1 VEDKYH
7 DAVAYYRAGLL
18 SFGIDATTKTFKI
31 RRPVHSDDP
40 YDNRPD
46 QAMQPSGVDGNPY
59 IQWSAETPGGLV
71 ASTSTEDM
79 SVINANTGH
88 VTKYV
93 TWLRL
98 GNEYMKI
105 VKVVPD
111 DAEVYLPNGTYLYTT
126 KYPDAV
132 VTVERGHWGSM
143 PQAHGE
149 NTTTLA
155 PIYHAAGCH
164 PKGGGSCL
172 RYAWDPAQPYVADYL
187 AEAYEP
193 LYDGLWLD
201 CFGVDPHFAS
211 NAIGEDMHKFMW
223 NVSGNVRYSHD
234 GYVAAQRML
243 VERVRAKIAIKG
255 ATHLYANNVDRWES
269 GPVLLSPGTLL
280 DGGAKESF
288 AIRVHDDELCGYGT
302 GDPMLSP
309 NAEVDWMS
317 SMRQVMN
324 LSAAGL
330 PTMPIIGDA
339 GCRSPQLV
347 RAPNREELED
357 FGYASFLLA
366 AGTRTSMYGIVPYY
380 FRNATVG
387 HTGGVFI
394 KIHPRY
400 FYPIGAPMQTKG
412 YLAGQT
418 SFQSMDLEGYRIAPC
433 TFARLFETALVLVN
447 PTANCSDANV
457 PLNGTWYDPAAGLA
471 SQPITAV
478 AMAPGQGRILLTM
491 PLSDSISAHTPTQP
505 QPPTDSSAPDLGTP
519 EQPPPSPPPP
529 PSMPPP
535 SPPSPPP
542 PPSLPPPSPPPPPPP
557 PPPPSLPPPPPPPP
571 PPSLPPPS
579 PPPPP
584 PSSPSPLSPPPPP
597 LPPSPSPPPPLPLP
611 PPPSPPPP
619 SPSIPSSLPTPPPP
633 RPPPSLT
640 LPPPPQTSSPRT
652 SPPCT
657 SPPKT
662 APPSHHM
669 PVATGECGAWCY
681 DFGKVQC
688 HHFGCSQCPDCSGS
702 MPILQ
707 PGQGIGEE
715 PVPGQPVFGGLPRPG
730 CEGAACEEPLPAP
743 GKAVASLSRL
753 IASGQRWHHQR
764 ALMERGKG
772 GAPSGGGILGPVAL

>member
-1 VEDKYH
+1 MVHAQSLSLLDKPAMRLYGIFSTVEGPWGLPGQPNTENGDGDRSGDSTVWTDEDVAAASPLEMIFPFVSEVTANKLEDKTDVIKIKYKNFGGSGPFEAPLVEDKYH

-347 RAPNREELED
+347 RAPNRDELED
-357 FGYASFLLA
+357 FGY
-366 AGTRTSMYGIVPYY
+366 
-380 FRNATVG
+380 
-387 HTGGVFI
+387 
-394 KIHPRY
+394 
-400 FYPIGAPMQTKG
+400 
-412 YLAGQT
+412 
-418 SFQSMDLEGYRIAPC
+418 
-433 TFARLFETALVLVN
+433 
-447 PTANCSDANV
+447 
-457 PLNGTWYDPAAGLA
+457 
-471 SQPITAV
+471 
-478 AMAPGQGRILLTM
+478 
-491 PLSDSISAHTPTQP
+491 
-505 QPPTDSSAPDLGTP
+505 
-519 EQPPPSPPPP
+519 
-529 PSMPPP
+529 
-535 SPPSPPP
+535 
-542 PPSLPPPSPPPPPPP
+542 
-557 PPPPSLPPPPPPPP
+557 
-571 PPSLPPPS
+571 
-579 PPPPP
+579 
-584 PSSPSPLSPPPPP
+584 
-597 LPPSPSPPPPLPLP
+597 
-611 PPPSPPPP
+611 
-619 SPSIPSSLPTPPPP
+619 
-633 RPPPSLT
+633 
-640 LPPPPQTSSPRT
+640 
-652 SPPCT
+652 
-657 SPPKT
+657 
-662 APPSHHM
+662 
-669 PVATGECGAWCY
+669 
-681 DFGKVQC
+681 
-688 HHFGCSQCPDCSGS
+688 
-702 MPILQ
+702 
-707 PGQGIGEE
+707 
-715 PVPGQPVFGGLPRPG
+715 
-730 CEGAACEEPLPAP
+730 
-743 GKAVASLSRL
+743 
-753 IASGQRWHHQR
+753 
-764 ALMERGKG
+764 
-772 GAPSGGGILGPVAL
+772 

>member
-1 VEDKYH
+1 MCDRSRLTSQFVSEVTANKLEDKTDIIKIKYKNFGGSGPFETTLVEDKYH

-71 ASTSTEDM
+71 ASTSTDDM

-132 VTVERGHWGSM
+132 VTVERGHWDSM
-143 PQAHGE
+143 PQAHAE

-302 GDPMLSP
+302 GDPVLSP

-380 FRNATVG
+380 FRNATKG
-387 HTGGVFI
+387 HTGGYYVE
-394 KIHPRY
+394 IHPRY
-400 FYPIGAPMQTKG
+400 FYPIGAPQKNEV
-412 YLAGQT
+412 AV
-418 SFQSMDLEGYRIAPC
+418 EGYRVAPC

-447 PTANCSDANV
+447 PTAHCSDASV
-457 PLNGTWYDPAAGLA
+457 PLNGTWYDPAAGPA
-471 SQPITAV
+471 SQPITTV
-478 AMAPGQGRILLTM
+478 AMAPGKGRILLRWHSTEGADLEQTSP
-491 PLSDSISAHTPTQP
+491 PLALRIPEELTN
-505 QPPTDSSAPDLGTP
+505 P
-519 EQPPPSPPPP
+519 EQP
-529 PSMPPP
+529 MPTV
-535 SPPSPPP
+535 
-542 PPSLPPPSPPPPPPP
+542 LKNT
-557 PPPPSLPPPPPPPP
+557 
-571 PPSLPPPS
+571 
-579 PPPPP
+579 
-584 PSSPSPLSPPPPP
+584 LSYVEK
-597 LPPSPSPPPPLPLP
+597 LNNAQDQLTAVEAALEQD
-611 PPPSPPPP
+611 
-619 SPSIPSSLPTPPPP
+619 PTDDELLKLKSNLLEVIMLEQV
-633 RPPPSLT
+633 RLELALEVTDGSK
-640 LPPPPQTSSPRT
+640 
-652 SPPCT
+652 
-657 SPPKT
+657 PKGG
-662 APPSHHM
+662 
-669 PVATGECGAWCY
+669 V
-681 DFGKVQC
+681 
-688 HHFGCSQCPDCSGS
+688 
-702 MPILQ
+702 
-707 PGQGIGEE
+707 
-715 PVPGQPVFGGLPRPG
+715 VPGTLAPEHLEVGWDHLR
-730 CEGAACEEPLPAP
+730 EAIKAAA
-743 GKAVASLSRL
+743 GSSSSSSR
-753 IASGQRWHHQR
+753 
-764 ALMERGKG
+764 E
-772 GAPSGGGILGPVAL
+772 

>member
-1 VEDKYH
+1 MCDRSRLTSQFVSEVTANKLEDKTDIIKIKYKNFGGSGPFETTLVEDKYH

-71 ASTSTEDM
+71 ASTSTDDM

-143 PQAHGE
+143 PQAHAE

-302 GDPMLSP
+302 GDPVLSP

-380 FRNATVG
+380 FRNATKG

-412 YLAGQT
+412 YLAGQS
-418 SFQSMDLEGYRIAPC
+418 SFQSMDLEGYRVAPC

-447 PTANCSDANV
+447 PTAHCSDASV
-457 PLNGTWYDPAAGLA
+457 PLNGTWYDPAAGPA
-471 SQPITAV
+471 SQPITTV
-478 AMAPGQGRILLTM
+478 AMAPGKGRILLRWHSTEGAE
-491 PLSDSISAHTPTQP
+491 L
-505 QPPTDSSAPDLGTP
+505 
-519 EQPPPSPPPP
+519 EQ
-529 PSMPPP
+529 
-535 SPPSPPP
+535 
-542 PPSLPPPSPPPPPPP
+542 
-557 PPPPSLPPPPPPPP
+557 
-571 PPSLPPPS
+571 
-579 PPPPP
+579 
-584 PSSPSPLSPPPPP
+584 
-597 LPPSPSPPPPLPLP
+597 
-611 PPPSPPPP
+611 
-619 SPSIPSSLPTPPPP
+619 
-633 RPPPSLT
+633 
-640 LPPPPQTSSPRT
+640 T
-652 SPPCT
+652 SPPLALPIPEELT
-657 SPPKT
+657 NPEKPIPDELTNPERPMPTVLKNTLSYVEKLNNAQDQLTAVEAALEQDPTDDELLKLKSNLLEVIMLEQVRLELALEVTDGSKPKG
-662 APPSHHM
+662 
-669 PVATGECGAWCY
+669 V
-681 DFGKVQC
+681 
-688 HHFGCSQCPDCSGS
+688 
-702 MPILQ
+702 
-707 PGQGIGEE
+707 
-715 PVPGQPVFGGLPRPG
+715 VPGTLAPEHLEVGWDHLR
-730 CEGAACEEPLPAP
+730 EAIKAAA
-743 GKAVASLSRL
+743 GSSSSSSR
-753 IASGQRWHHQR
+753 
-764 ALMERGKG
+764 E
-772 GAPSGGGILGPVAL
+772 